1 MGLKGLDLQVLVLQT
16 SMPTAVNTLVISTE
30 FGGNPAM
37 VARTIIIST
46 LISFGTIP
54 IVIGLVT

>member
-1 MGLKGLDLQVLVLQT
+1 
-16 SMPTAVNTLVISTE
+16 MPTAVNTLIISSE
-30 FGGNPAM
+30 FGGNPTM

-54 IVIGLVT
+54 IVIGLLT